1 MISVV
6 NGYVCNNSCDV
17 ESAKKGKDP
26 SAPPGSPPSTSS
38 TSSKTD
44 KTSGID
50 QQLVT
55 VLDGALKQLSA
66 ANIVSAASASQ
77 PAGAGARQP
86 SVNLLA

>member
-6 NGYVCNNSCDV
+6 NGYVCNSSCDV

-26 SAPPGSPPSTSS
+26 SAPPGSPPG

-44 KTSGID
+44 KTSAID
-50 QQLVT
+50 QQPVT
-55 VLDGALKQLSA
+55 VLDGALKQRSSA
-66 ANIVSAASASQ
+66 NTVTAASASQ
-77 PAGAGARQP
+77 PAVTGARQP

>member
-6 NGYVCNNSCDV
+6 NGYVCNSSCDV

-26 SAPPGSPPSTSS
+26 SAPPGSPPG

-50 QQLVT
+50 QQPVT